1 MEKTKDHYELMR
13 DMKNNVSYF
22 HCYWEDSQGIYS
34 EKELKT
40 FFEEVGQGYEFD
52 PNSTQKNSDC
62 IGWTIYHYERKLVR
76 KDPNNTTK
84 KSDSF
89 VTTTV
94 ATDLDSLYWVID
106 TLNEMENIEAIG
118 ICHNMRIRKIL

>member
-13 DMKNNVSYF
+13 DMKNDVSYF

-34 EKELKT
+34 EEELKT

-52 PNSTQKNSDC
+52 PNSTQQNSDC

-89 VTTTV
+89 VTTRA
-94 ATDLDSLYWVID
+94 ATHLDSLYWVIN

-118 ICHNMRIRKIL
+118 ICDNMRIRKIL